1 MSKAFCC
8 DRCGKLYQEQGK
20 TVIITEAA
28 VLNSYDLCPD
38 CGKELSS
45 WINNEVYF
53 VGYKEAADEQQ
64 NNGDD

>member
-1 MSKAFCC
+1 MSKAYCC

-20 TVIITEAA
+20 TVIITER

-53 VGYKEAADEQQ
+53 VGYREAEDGECK
-64 NNGDD
+64 

>member
-20 TVIITEAA
+20 TVIIAER

>member
-1 MSKAFCC
+1 MSKAYCC

-20 TVIITEAA
+20 TVIITER

-53 VGYKEAADEQQ
+53 VGYREAADENQDQ
-64 NNGDD
+64 ETN

>member
-20 TVIITEAA
+20 TVIIPER

>member
-1 MSKAFCC
+1 MSKAYCC
-8 DRCGKLYQEQGK
+8 DRCGKLYQEKGK
-20 TVIITEAA
+20 SVIISER

-53 VGYKEAADEQQ
+53 VGHREAADEREQTE
-64 NNGDD
+64 NL

>member
-8 DRCGKLYQEQGK
+8 DRCGKLYQKQGK
-20 TVIITEAA
+20 SIIITET
-28 VLNSYDLCPD
+28 VLNSYDLCPN

-64 NNGDD
+64 NNGYD

>member
-1 MSKAFCC
+1 MSKAYCC

-20 TVIITEAA
+20 TVIITER

-53 VGYKEAADEQQ
+53 VGYREAAD
-64 NNGDD
+64 D